1 MKDFIIT
8 ISRGY
13 GSKGKQIGMA
23 LAEELGIPYFD
34 RELFKM
40 ASEESGISEQ
50 LFAQC
55 DEKINSRFLGI
66 LSKRDYEMEV
76 ISPDSKKFTSE
87 DNLFNYQAYIIRE
100 LAKKG
105 SCIFIGRAADF
116 VLRDRDNVLRI
127 NVEAPFDCCVK
138 KVMEMFSLTEQ
149 EAARRIVKIDSER
162 NEYYRYHTGRD
173 RRDSLN
179 YDLTINTENLDRE
192 AVVELIKRVCEIKFG
207 A

>member
-13 GSKGKQIGMA
+13 GSNGKQIGMA
-23 LAEELGIPYFD
+23 LSDELGIPYYD
-34 RELFKM
+34 HDLLKM
-40 ASEESGISEQ
+40 ASEESGISER
-50 LFAQC
+50 LFAHS
-55 DEKINSRFLGI
+55 DEKINNPFLGI
-66 LSKRDYEMEV
+66 LSKRDYEKES

-127 NVEAPFDCCVK
+127 DIEAPFECCVN
-138 KVMEMFSLTEQ
+138 KVMDMFSITEQ
-149 EAARRIVKIDSER
+149 EAARRIVKVNNER
-162 NEYYRYHTGRD
+162 NEYYRYHTGND
-173 RRDSLN
+173 RRDALN
-179 YDLTINTENLDRE
+179 YDLTINTEKLDRYE
-192 AVVELIKRVCEIKFG
+192 VVELIKRLCEVKFSD
-207 A
+207 